1 MTSLIQDIESYHDK
15 PLMIDETK
23 IKLFVKDLIKADPS
37 KDNIEITIVSLR
49 KKYKI
54 IPTKNQLRYI
64 YEKYFIDIPIN
75 PNLSSWMI
83 LKSMRSRSGVLVS
96 TIVLKPSAFS
106 CPKKCAYC
114 PTETDLDG
122 NFTQPKSYLSSEPAM
137 LRALQYKFDVRGQI
151 WDRIVAYI
159 KTGNITNLD
168 MGIAYKL
175 EIIVS
180 GGTWESYPLAY
191 RNTVMQ
197 EIYWAANTFNKERPI
212 LSLEEE
218 IKINEMEQFRIIG
231 LTIETR
237 PDFITVRAI
246 KDYRRCGVTRIQI
259 GVQHYDDNI
268 LELIKRDC
276 TTADTIKA
284 IRMLKEC
291 GFKVVCHLM
300 PDLPGSSPELD
311 RMMLMR
317 SIVDSDLQF
326 DDVKIYP
333 TAICKSNDPN
343 IIVTSEIN
351 TWYEQGSYKPYAETD
366 LRQLI
371 NILKEY
377 KQSIQPW
384 VRIQRLVRDIP
395 RPSIEAGYN
404 KMSNLRQMIH
414 DEMKKENI
422 QCNCIRCMEVDDRE
436 VNNPVLV
443 VRKYIASDGI
453 EYFISYESYKTV
465 SRNYRYYIILN
476 FFSTMFCRKKLY
488 WNSMKNRDAIF
499 GFCRLR
505 IDKNPGGGYIK
516 ELANCAMIREVHVYG
531 SSLGI
536 NMKTTDIGSQHK
548 GYGQKLVA
556 VAEEIAL
563 SHNINK
569 VAVIAGVGTRE
580 YYKNKCGYSLE
591 GSYMIKNIKNIKNIK
606 KITKDNFIFIITMI
620 RCILIILSLL
630 FLFFSL

>member
-23 IKLFVKDLIKADPS
+23 IKLFVKDLIKVDPS

-54 IPTKNQLRYI
+54 IPTKNQMRYI
-64 YEKYFIDIPIN
+64 YEKYFIDTPIN
-75 PNLSSWMI
+75 THLSSWMI

-114 PTETDLDG
+114 PTETDLNG

-168 MGIAYKL
+168 KGIAYKL

-197 EIYWAANTFNKERPI
+197 EIYWAANIFNKERPI

-218 IKINEMEQFRIIG
+218 IKINETEQFRIIG

-237 PDFITVRAI
+237 PDFINVTAI

-343 IIVTSEIN
+343 IIVTSDIN
-351 TWYEQGSYKPYAETD
+351 TWYEEGSYKPYAETD
-366 LRQLI
+366 LRPLI

-377 KQSIQPW
+377 KQMIQPW

-404 KMSNLRQMIH
+404 KMSNLRQMIQ

-422 QCNCIRCMEVDDRE
+422 QCNCIRCMEVDDRK
-436 VNNPVLV
+436 VNSPVLV
-443 VRKYIASDGI
+443 VRKYIASEGI
-453 EYFISYESYKTV
+453 EYFISYESYKKLGW
-465 SRNYRYYIILN
+465 NYTYYIISN

-516 ELANCAMIREVHVYG
+516 ELDNCAMIREVHVYG

-536 NMKTTDIGSQHK
+536 NMKTADMGSQHK

-580 YYKNKCGYSLE
+580 YYKNKCGYTLE
-591 GSYMIKNIKNIKNIK
+591 GSYMIKNIKNINNIK
-606 KITKDNFIFIITMI
+606 NYNFMLIMTII

-630 FLFFSL
+630 FLFFM